1 MEQRKCLIKSL
12 KNELWNFM
20 VDAHAT
26 IRTQRSLIKTL
37 PIRRAGPSAI
47 IGGGGGG

>member
-20 VDAHAT
+20 VDASLLCRPTLAGLGPP
-26 IRTQRSLIKTL
+26 RTVCLY
-37 PIRRAGPSAI
+37 AI
-47 IGGGGGG
+47 SQ